1 TDEVGNWAARLS
13 QQMQSSPLL
22 QDVASE
28 AQNNGFQM
36 RVQVDRETAGRLG
49 ISMQTVI
56 DTLSDAFGQR
66 QISTI
71 YGQAN
76 QYRVI
81 LEAMPEYRSDPT
93 ALSKLYVPASGIQ
106 AVAQSTSLT
115 ANAPIIIPGVSGS
128 PMVP

>member
-1 TDEVGNWAARLS
+1 
-13 QQMQSSPLL
+13 M

-28 AQNNGFQM
+28 AQNDGF
-36 RVQVDRETAGRLG
+36 RLHVQVDRDTAGRLG
-49 ISMQTVI
+49 ISMQTIV

-81 LEAMPEYRSDPT
+81 LEAMPRISERPE
-93 ALSKLYVPASGIQ
+93 L
-106 AVAQSTSLT
+106 AVEDLCPRHRTSRRWP
-115 ANAPIIIPGVSGS
+115 NPPR
-128 PMVP
+128 